1 VFRYVALMW
10 NALSPEIAATA
21 DELARRLGTKSP
33 QWSDA
38 LVRMGLRVLVA
49 DRSRHFGAHVILDGA
64 AAGPVTADVCDDG
77 HGAGVVLGE
86 IFRRCSDI
94 DQGAGLNHA
103 VFSLRDSRAIIDT
116 QGRSL
121 ATDYWGNFVALLV
134 ENARQARFV
143 FNDPCGT
150 LPCHFVEHRGVQV
163 VFSCLG
169 DCLDMGLKFAVN
181 WEFVRARAVNGFLD
195 FDIPSY
201 IGVASVHRGECVRF
215 DVAGRCLSRSVY
227 WHPARFDRASDL
239 IVEPALAAKAL
250 RATVRSCVHSMV
262 GHHSSVLSQTSG
274 GLDSSI
280 VLGCLGDAPNKPE
293 ISCYTDYVPNAVCD
307 ERRWARYA
315 VQRKGFRHIEVPS
328 EPGAVVYEDLPAL
341 APSMEPATYLSHALR
356 GPLERKLA
364 SEHGATAVFTG
375 EGGDSTFCSTS
386 FVFAVNHSFRR
397 YGLRRRTLRTAAMV
411 AARRDRTVWKVL
423 AKAVWGEIFGIG
435 TRGYRGQLSTVCRL
449 ASSDVRQALKTDP
462 RVGNYWLSAN
472 GPVTQ
477 ESLLRLGTLAF
488 APVFYDLSTSHHHQA
503 PYTASPLCAQPVF
516 EMGMRIPVDVHFYDG
531 RSRGLARRAFVRDVP
546 APILRRQWKDR
557 PLSQVG
563 AVIQRNLTF
572 IRETLLEGSL
582 MREGILDRA
591 AVELAL
597 QDAPTT
603 SAALS
608 GEILSHV
615 DLELWSRNSA

>member
-10 NALSPEIAATA
+10 DAHSPEIAATA
-21 DELARRLGTKSP
+21 HELARRLGAKSP

-38 LVRMGLRVLVA
+38 LVRSGHKVLVA
-49 DRSRHFGAHVILDGA
+49 DRSSHFDAHGILDGA
-64 AAGPVTADVCDDG
+64 AG
-77 HGAGVVLGE
+77 GVVLGE

-94 DQGAGLNHA
+94 DQGAALNHA
-103 VFSLRDSRAIIDT
+103 VFGVPESRAVIDS
-116 QGRSL
+116 QGRTL
-121 ATDYWGNFVALLV
+121 ATEYWGNFVAFIV
-134 ENARQARFV
+134 DGEQGARFV

-150 LPCHFVEHRGVQV
+150 LPCYFTEHRGVQV

-169 DCLDMGLKFAVN
+169 DCRDMGLKFALN

-195 FDIPSY
+195 LDIPSFV
-201 IGVASVHRGECVRF
+201 GVASVHRGECVQF
-215 DVAGRCLSRSVY
+215 DAAGRYLSRSVY

-239 IVEPALAAKAL
+239 IVEPTVAAEALH
-250 RATVRSCVHSMV
+250 ATVRSCVHSMV
-262 GHHSSVLSQTSG
+262 GHHSSVLSQISG

-280 VLGCLGDAPNKPE
+280 VLGCLGDAPSKPE
-293 ISCYTDYVPNAVCD
+293 IHCYTDYVPNAVCD

-328 EPGAVVYEDLPAL
+328 EPGAVIYEDLPTL

-356 GPLERKLA
+356 GPFERKLA
-364 SEHGATAVFTG
+364 SEHRATAVFTG

-397 YGLRRRTLRTAAMV
+397 YGLKYRTLRTAAMV
-411 AARRDRTVWKVL
+411 ATRRDRTVWRVL
-423 AKAVWGEIFGIG
+423 AKAIRGEMFGIG
-435 TRGYRGQLSTVCRL
+435 TLGYRGQLSTVCRL
-449 ASSDVRQALKTDP
+449 VSSDARQALKTDP
-462 RVGNYWLSAN
+462 RVGDSWLSAN

-516 EMGMRIPVDVHFYDG
+516 EIGMRIPVDVHFYDG
-531 RSRGLARRAFVRDVP
+531 RSRGLARRAFVREVP
-546 APILRRQWKDR
+546 EPILRRQWKDR

-597 QDAPTT
+597 RDAPTT
-603 SAALS
+603 SAALG

>member
-1 VFRYVALMW
+1 MFRFVALIW
-10 NALSPEIAATA
+10 DAQSPEIAATA
-21 DELARRLGTKSP
+21 HELARRLGAKSP

-38 LVRMGLRVLVA
+38 LVRTGHRVLVA
-49 DRSRHFGAHVILDGA
+49 DRSSHFDTHEIVDGA
-64 AAGPVTADVCDDG
+64 A
-77 HGAGVVLGE
+77 AGVVLGE

-94 DQGAGLNHA
+94 DRGAALNQA
-103 VFSLRDSRAIIDT
+103 VFGALESRAVIDS
-116 QGRSL
+116 QGRTL
-121 ATDYWGNFVALLV
+121 ATDYWGNFVAFIV
-134 ENARQARFV
+134 DSEQGARFV

-150 LPCHFVEHRGVQV
+150 LPCYFSEHRGVQV

-169 DCLDMGLKFAVN
+169 DCRDMGLKFALN

-195 FDIPSY
+195 FDIPSFV
-201 IGVASVHRGECVRF
+201 GVASVHRGECVRF
-215 DVAGRCLSRSVY
+215 DAAGRCVSRSVY

-280 VLGCLGDAPNKPE
+280 VLGCLGDAPNDPE

-315 VQRKGFRHIEVPS
+315 TQRKGFRHIEVPS
-328 EPGAVVYEDLPAL
+328 EPGEVVYEDLPAL
-341 APSMEPATYLSHALR
+341 APSMEPATYLSHSLR

-364 SEHGATAVFTG
+364 REHGATAVFTG

-386 FVFAVNHSFRR
+386 FVFAANHSFRR
-397 YGLRRRTLRTAAMV
+397 YGLKSRTLRTAAMV
-411 AARRDRTVWKVL
+411 ATRRDRAVWKVL

-435 TRGYRGQLSTVCRL
+435 TRGYREQLSTVCRL
-449 ASSDVRQALKTDP
+449 ASSDARQALKTDP
-462 RVGNYWLSAN
+462 RVGNSWLSAG

-477 ESLLRLGTLAF
+477 ETLLRLGTLAF
-488 APVFYDLSTSHHHQA
+488 ASVFYDLSTSHHHQA

-516 EMGMRIPVDVHFYDG
+516 EIGMRIPVDVHFDAG
-531 RSRGLARRAFVRDVP
+531 QSRGLARRAFVNEVP
-546 APILRRQWKDR
+546 EPILRRQWKDR

-563 AVIQRNLTF
+563 GVIHRNLSF

-582 MREGILDRA
+582 MRERILDRA

-597 QDAPTT
+597 QNAPTM
-603 SAALS
+603 SAVLG

-615 DLELWSRNSA
+615 DLELWTRNSA